1 MKKILSMLLAAAMV
15 VSLAACGQKDT
26 SDQTQNTDDTQ
37 QTTETKT
44 LRLAHRNSDTHM
56 FTPLIQEFADRVYEE
71 TNGEIKIEVFGNNL
85 LGDVDDILEQVQ
97 MGSVDINLG
106 GVGNLGK
113 FSPKYNSAVLPFLFE
128 SYDHAYATINN
139 DFLDWVHDDF
149 ENMGFYL
156 LNSVWAAGF
165 REMTSN
171 YPINSAADIA
181 GLKVRVPATQANNEF
196 VLALNGITETVAFS
210 ELYTALKQN
219 VVDAQENPL
228 ATIYANQYYDC
239 QKYLAMTNHLYD
251 FDVMVFN
258 ADVWNGLT
266 ASQQEVIAKL
276 AEEYGEKASK
286 MMAES
291 DADLLA
297 KLEEA
302 GMTIC
307 YPDIT
312 EFQDAMGPAYD
323 NLSATYG
330 AENVQTMLEMA
341 EKNK

>member
-1 MKKILSMLLAAAMV
+1 MKKLLALLLAAMMV
-15 VSLAACGQKDT
+15 LSLAACGQ
-26 SDQTQNTDDTQ
+26 QNTDDNNTPDDTQ
-37 QTTETKT
+37 QTETRT

-56 FTPLIQEFADRVYEE
+56 FTPLIDEFAERVYEE
-71 TNGEIKIEVFGNNL
+71 TNGEIKIEVYGNNI

-149 ENMGFYL
+149 ESMGFYL

-171 YPINSAADIA
+171 YPINSAADVS

-196 VLALNGITETVAFS
+196 VLALNGITETVAFG

-258 ADVWNGLT
+258 EDVWNSLT
-266 ASQQEVIAKL
+266 ESQQEVIAKL

-286 MMAES
+286 MMADS
-291 DADLLA
+291 DADLIA

-307 YPDIT
+307 YPDIS
-312 EFQDAMGPAYD
+312 EFQAAMDPAYA
-323 NLSATYG
+323 NLSKVYG
-330 AENVQTMLEMA
+330 EENVQTMLEMA